1 MSERTAIYPGTFDPI
16 TNGHIDI
23 ICRASKLF
31 DKLIVAVAH
40 NPGKGPLFTVEDRLE
55 MIKASLEGKGL
66 TNVEVESFS
75 VLLTQYAR
83 AKRATTVIRG
93 LRAVSDFEYEFQ
105 MALMN
110 RKLCKEVETV
120 FMMPS
125 ESYTYLSS
133 RIVKEIALYGGNVRC
148 LVPPLVADRLEEK
161 AKLLQIGKER

>member
-16 TNGHIDI
+16 TNGHVDI
-23 ICRASKLF
+23 ICRASRLF
-31 DKLIVAVAH
+31 DRLIVAVAH
-40 NPGKGPLFTVEDRLE
+40 NPGKGPLFTVEERVE
-55 MIKASLEGKGL
+55 MIGSCLREQRL
-66 TNVEVESFS
+66 SNVEVDSFS
-75 VLLTQYAR
+75 VLLTHYAR
-83 AKRATTVIRG
+83 AKGAYAVIRG

-133 RIVKEIALYGGNVRC
+133 RIVKEIALYGGDVRC
-148 LVPPLVADRLEEK
+148 LVPSCVSERLEEK
-161 AKLLQIGKER
+161 ANELGLVSRE